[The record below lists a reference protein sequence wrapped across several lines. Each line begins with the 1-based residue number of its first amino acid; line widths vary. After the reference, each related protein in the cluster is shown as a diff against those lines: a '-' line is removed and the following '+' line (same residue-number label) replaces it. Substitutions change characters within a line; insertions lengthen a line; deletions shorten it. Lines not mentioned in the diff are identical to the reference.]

1 MSEEMNKVETVVE
14 STQVAEELPI
24 VEPVAKKAI
33 KLNFDNVTG
42 YTLIRCEKAAKKEDP
57 NISVPSISLTYQA
70 HVAAAAAGV
79 KVDDIYALPGKEFT
93 KVCLD
98 TQNFLLGSEK

>member
-14 STQVAEELPI
+14 SAPAVETTPV
-24 VEPVAKKAI
+24 VEPVAKKVI
-33 KLNFDNVTG
+33 ELNFDNVTG

-70 HVAAAAAGV
+70 HVAAVAAGV

>member
-1 MSEEMNKVETVVE
+1 MSDEMNQTVAEVTPVVEAISVVVET
-14 STQVAEELPI
+14 
-24 VEPVAKKAI
+24 VAKKAI
-33 KLNFDNVTG
+33 ELNFDNVTG
-42 YTLIRCEKAAKKEDP
+42 YTLIKCEKAAKREDP
-57 NISVPSISLTYQA
+57 NISVPSISLIFQA

-79 KVDDIYALPGKEFT
+79 KVDDIYALPGKEIT

>member
-14 STQVAEELPI
+14 SVPAVEITPV

-33 KLNFDNVTG
+33 ELNFDNVTG

>member
-1 MSEEMNKVETVVE
+1 MIKEMNQTVVE
-14 STQVAEELPI
+14 ATPV
-24 VEPVAKKAI
+24 VETEVKKAI
-33 KLNFDNVTG
+33 ELNFDNVTG
-42 YTLIRCEKAAKKEDP
+42 YTLIKCEKAAKREDP
-57 NISVPSISLTYQA
+57 NISVPSISLTFQA